1 MEKIHAKEAEK
12 AAVENELARLKIDT
26 MNVEAHNM
34 QLKQTL
40 EACERDLRDKGQQ
53 IERATL
59 EIRQRNDSIEKK
71 MSIVDRLN
79 RRWVGVCAQ
88 FLLGGLRSGALALP
102 LVRSFCVQRRRSP
115 SLSALLGS
123 ADCARPC
130 LRWSGMRS

>member
-1 MEKIHAKEAEK
+1 MCQVKERKKVMEKIHAKEAEK

-79 RRWVGVCAQ
+79 RRWVDVCAH
-88 FLLGGLRSGALALP
+88 FLLGRLRSGALALS
-102 LVRSFCVQRRRSP
+102 LVRALSSCSFNVGQRRSP
-115 SLSALLGS
+115 SLTR
-123 ADCARPC
+123 C
-130 LRWSGMRS
+130 